1 MANYSQEP
9 GCGWPPGLR
18 IELSAFSLIE
28 IKAGRRTISLDGT
41 DEPDGVRSMPTE
53 IIVIVTIVA
62 AFCVFAGALY
72 WGDLQTRER
81 GNAEHSPRQ

>member
-1 MANYSQEP
+1 VRAGEISP
-9 GCGWPPGLR
+9 LIPCHR
-18 IELSAFSLIE
+18 ELSAFGLIE
-28 IKAGRRTISLDGT
+28 IKVGRRTIPLDGT

-72 WGDLQTRER
+72 WGDLQTREP
-81 GNAEHSPRQ
+81 GNAERSPRQ

>member
-1 MANYSQEP
+1 
-9 GCGWPPGLR
+9 
-18 IELSAFSLIE
+18 LIE
-28 IKAGRRTISLDGT
+28 IKVGRRTILLDGT

-72 WGDLQTRER
+72 WGDLQTREPR
-81 GNAEHSPRQ
+81 NAERSPR

>member
-9 GCGWPPGLR
+9 GCRWPPGLR

-28 IKAGRRTISLDGT
+28 IKAGRRTNLLDGS

-53 IIVIVTIVA
+53 TIVIAIIVA
-62 AFCVFAGALY
+62 AFGVFAGALY
-72 WGDLQTRER
+72 WGDLQTREP
-81 GNAEHSPRQ
+81 GNVGRSPKQ